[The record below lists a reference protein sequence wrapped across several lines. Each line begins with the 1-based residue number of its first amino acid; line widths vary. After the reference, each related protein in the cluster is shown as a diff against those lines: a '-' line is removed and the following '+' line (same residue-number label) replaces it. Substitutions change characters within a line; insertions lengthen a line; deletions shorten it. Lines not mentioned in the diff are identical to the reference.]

1 MGCGCILT
9 TIALLM
15 PRVLMAFILLM
26 TDWFGRAYESVIW
39 PVLGFLFMP
48 YTTLAYMAAQIRGGG
63 LSGGWVALLIVAVIV
78 DVAHWGGGGH
88 AARRRQ
94 GERG

>member
-15 PRVLMAFILLM
+15 PRVLMVVILLM
-26 TDWFGRAYESVIW
+26 TDWFGRAYETVIW

-48 YTTLAYMAAQIRGGG
+48 YTTLAYMAAHIRGGG
-63 LSGGWVALLIVAVIV
+63 LSGGWLALLIVAVIL
-78 DVAHWGGGGH
+78 DIGHWGGGGH
-88 AARRRQ
+88 AAIRRR
-94 GERG
+94 